1 MSTPATANAA
11 TVRLQNAKEHL
22 KELLAANNFN
32 TKNEKVIEAVESLSN
47 LWKTVRA
54 DDSKQHANT
63 TISGPAKSDLVLG
76 DWKILSAPDF
86 PDRIVT
92 EGEPNKFQYTLG
104 RVAFNVFE
112 PKKAIV
118 TILHPQIV
126 NSVHRY
132 KNEQKEGVEEHQEGK
147 STYNVVN
154 KIIIHTEN
162 GDLPAELYLQ
172 GYCYPTPQNDD
183 RLTVGFTTGTLRKS
197 AKEDAD
203 YEKDEKLQK
212 LWEDTFGDIY
222 SKADEQRGYLEST
235 MRWAMKF
242 MLKMTMPTDES
253 MSYEMKRVMHGYLDI
268 LFLDEEMRITRGNR
282 GSVVIME
289 K

>member
-1 MSTPATANAA
+1 MPTSASAV
-11 TVRLQNAKEHL
+11 TVTCGTEEIQNAKQHL
-22 KELLAANNFN
+22 RDVLAANYFN
-32 TKNEKVIEAVESLSN
+32 TKNEEVAEAVESLSK
-47 LWKTVRA
+47 LWKS
-54 DDSKQHANT
+54 DANA
-63 TISGPAKSDLVLG
+63 TIPAAPAKSDLILG
-76 DWKILSAPDF
+76 DWRILSAPDF

-104 RVAFNVFE
+104 RVAFNIFE

-118 TILHPQIV
+118 TMLHPTIV

-132 KNEQKEGVEEHQEGK
+132 NNEQKEEDGQKEQEEGK
-147 STYNVVN
+147 ATYNIVN

-162 GDLPAELYLQ
+162 GDLPAELYLE
-172 GYCYPTPQNDD
+172 GYCYPTPQNDE
-183 RLTVGFTTGTLRKS
+183 RLTVGFTGGTLRKS

-203 YEKDEKLQK
+203 YAKDEKLQT
-212 LWEDTFGDIY
+212 LWEDTFGNIY
-222 SKADEQRGYLEST
+222 SKADKERGYLDSV
-235 MRWAMKF
+235 MRWMMKF

-253 MSYEMKRVMHGYLDI
+253 MSYEMKRVMHGYLDC